1 MAIQR
6 LLNQTVNRC
15 IHTQAALHKT
25 HKWAFVWIDDS
36 HRGRDY
42 NNTLTPKHNQ
52 VCLQPHLDVADKTL
66 HQRFYFILFFK
77 ENENLPNF
85 IESVSSFCLVAQFG
99 NLNLSGLCGIIKTTG
114 KISAS
119 QQAGLLS
126 TYKRYRSWA
135 RQMLFGIVLIIHSK
149 MSLSFCPQAVDL
161 GFRWGGQKSSRVHLS
176 QVQFIYLMA
185 TRS

>member
-25 HKWAFVWIDDS
+25 HKWAFVWIDNS

-85 IESVSSFCLVAQFG
+85 IESCFIL
-99 NLNLSGLCGIIKTTG
+99 LSCGTVWKPELIRPLWYYQNDWKNISK
-114 KISAS
+114 SAS
-119 QQAGLLS
+119 
-126 TYKRYRSWA
+126 WA
-135 RQMLFGIVLIIHSK
+135 TV
-149 MSLSFCPQAVDL
+149 
-161 GFRWGGQKSSRVHLS
+161 
-176 QVQFIYLMA
+176 YL
-185 TRS
+185 